1 MKDNTEQEL
10 VYRAIGGNP
19 NKPFVGSINADTQ
32 TPISI
37 DISVWQSS
45 CDTTNMQLID
55 AESQTVIPIYELV
68 EDFAKKEQLKAAV
81 MKYIRDKSYIDV
93 GDPIP
98 LYRIFMKEK
107 FIRSMIEAELLEII
121 LARKRLLLHN

>member
-1 MKDNTEQEL
+1 MDGHIDETLLKDNTEQEL

-68 EDFAKKEQLKAAV
+68 EDFAKKN
-81 MKYIRDKSYIDV
+81 S
-93 GDPIP
+93 
-98 LYRIFMKEK
+98 
-107 FIRSMIEAELLEII
+107 
-121 LARKRLLLHN
+121 